1 MPRNSGRQ
9 GRRRVEVTTVVSKD
23 VVEAIEKKPHA
34 TYIKYLLTKRCGP
47 GFIVN
52 ELQKLGLSAPSR
64 PYLIEY
70 YNAQI
75 DPLVKKNKL
84 TKIYS
89 DYKSKINGKL
99 PKNKPRAEYT
109 GTILNFK
116 VDIGEADAITQANF
130 CKFIKDLG
138 VDSAWIWEITRFYGH
153 TDNFPTDEN
162 GIRILSAGLSSAQLN
177 KIASNK
183 YRYIVEKL
191 LLENLSNHTISKYCK
206 ETLKQNISERDIAM
220 FKEVFFNTK
229 LNGLDQNIDILEIEL
244 QSQQEL
250 LYNIRAGA
258 APYNTMS
265 IGDKTAMERQ
275 VTQRINELDEILRN
289 LKAAH
294 SDLSY
299 NTKAVATGNYK
310 AMFEDVIARSYK
322 KFCDYD
328 QANDREIVNSL
339 AKVAKIMSDAHNV
352 IEKMESASP
361 KGDTLD
367 DSGVRQNLA
376 QLQQQRLDE
385 IEDEEKKRANEAL
398 RAAGLPELD
407 DDLTLDDVGGVDELG
422 MDFSNL
428 SDDGNE
434 E

>member
-9 GRRRVEVTTVVSKD
+9 GRRRPEVSTVISKD

-34 TYIKYLLTKRCGP
+34 TYIKYLMTKRCGP
-47 GFIVN
+47 TFIVN

-70 YNAQI
+70 YNSQI
-75 DPLVKKNKL
+75 DPLVKRNKL

-89 DYKSKINGKL
+89 EYKSKINGKL

-109 GTILNFK
+109 NSVLNFK
-116 VDIGEADAITQANF
+116 VDIGEADAITQSNF

-162 GIRILSAGLSSAQLN
+162 GTRILSAGLSSAQLN
-177 KIASNK
+177 KVASNK
-183 YRYIVEKL
+183 YRYVVEKL
-191 LLENLSNHTISKYCK
+191 LLENLSNHTIAKYCK

-244 QSQQEL
+244 QSQTDL
-250 LYNIRAGA
+250 LYNIKAGA
-258 APYNTMS
+258 APYNAMS
-265 IGDKTAMERQ
+265 IGDRAAMERQ

-299 NTKAVATGNYK
+299 NTKAVATGNFK
-310 AMFEDVIARSYK
+310 AMFEDVLSRSYK

-339 AKVAKIMSDAHNV
+339 AKVAKIMQEAHGV
-352 IEKMESASP
+352 IEKLASESTKS
-361 KGDTLD
+361 DTMD
-367 DSGVRQNLA
+367 DSGVRHNLA

-407 DDLTLDDVGGVDELG
+407 EELSLDDVGGVDELG
-422 MDFSNL
+422 MDFL
-428 SDDGNE
+428 NE
-434 E
+434 ADEDEE

>member
-1 MPRNSGRQ
+1 MARNSGRQ
-9 GRRRVEVTTVVSKD
+9 GRRRPEVSTVISKD

-34 TYIKYLLTKRCGP
+34 TYIKYLMTKRCGP
-47 GFIVN
+47 TFIVN

-64 PYLIEY
+64 PYIIEY
-70 YNAQI
+70 YNSQM

-89 DYKSKINGKL
+89 EYKSKINGRL

-109 GTILNFK
+109 SSILNFK

-138 VDSAWIWEITRFYGH
+138 VDSAWIWEISRFYGH

-162 GIRILSAGLSSAQLN
+162 GTRILSSGLSSAQLN
-177 KIASNK
+177 KVASNK

-191 LLENLSNHTISKYCK
+191 LLENLSNHTIANYCK
-206 ETLKQNISERDIAM
+206 QTLKQKINEKDIAM

-229 LNGLDQNIDILEIEL
+229 LNGLDQNIDLLEVEL
-244 QSQQEL
+244 QSQNDL
-250 LYNIRAGA
+250 LYSIKAGA

-265 IGDKTAMERQ
+265 IGDKAAMERQ
-275 VTQRINELDEILRN
+275 VVQRINELDEILRN

-310 AMFEDVIARSYK
+310 AMFEDIIKRSYK
-322 KFCDYD
+322 KFCEFD
-328 QANDREIVNSL
+328 QANDREIVNPLSKI
-339 AKVAKIMSDAHNV
+339 AKVMSDAHSV
-352 IEKMESASP
+352 VEKIESEST
-361 KGDTLD
+361 KGDTMD
-367 DSGVRQNLA
+367 DAGVRHNLA

-407 DDLTLDDVGGVDELG
+407 EELSLDEVGGVDELG
-422 MDFSNL
+422 MDFSNE
-428 SDDGNE
+428 SDE
-434 E
+434 EE